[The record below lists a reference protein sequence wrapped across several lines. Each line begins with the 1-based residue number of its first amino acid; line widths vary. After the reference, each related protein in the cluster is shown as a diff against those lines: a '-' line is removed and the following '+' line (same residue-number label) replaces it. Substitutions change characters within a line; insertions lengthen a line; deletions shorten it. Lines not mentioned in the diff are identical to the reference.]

1 MAEYFKIIWP
11 SKTFDLI
18 KELVELV
25 HKRLWLTDVHLKIR
39 FAISMFEMGESGKT
53 GELGEE
59 G

>member
-1 MAEYFKIIWP
+1 MAEDFKIIWP

-25 HKRLWLTDVHLKIR
+25 HKRLWLTDVHLKIK
-39 FAISMFEMGESGKT
+39 FASSMFEMGESGKT